1 MIDPGEATQTR
12 ARRRQVYRVGCRRD
26 GHGVGKAFGFVSR
39 VSPPWICKKQALQA
53 IAKKFDSIFSVGVP
67 AVALPGKFVFCRV
80 IFVTCHQ
87 RSIVPDGRTPSTAIA
102 VP

>member
-53 IAKKFDSIFSVGVP
+53 IAKKFDSIFSVGVRRRQQ
-67 AVALPGKFVFCRV
+67 FCP
-80 IFVTCHQ
+80 T
-87 RSIVPDGRTPSTAIA
+87 RSRRLEC
-102 VP
+102 